1 MRLNWS
7 TLTTTKKYSSQD
19 VSVFGWSF
27 QKKKHNRTLWALTC
41 DFARCGTASSEVHFQ
56 GQFSSKRGSICQFDQ
71 QVQCQVCNIDLNGS
85 SLRYQTTPIYG
96 KHIVR
101 TDKSVRPPRPDIPWS
116 WGSQTGG
123 SFRLRLRKENF
134 EHFPSI
140 RAICVSKCR
149 DKQGNSRVELAF
161 YHRRPHQLCVPNKLT
176 SPTLP
181 LNDLVSIYFLLLSN
195 WQKTRLNWATCP
207 SAVIRTQI
215 P

>member
-1 MRLNWS
+1 MYPFLGGLFRKKS
-7 TLTTTKKYSSQD
+7 TTELYGHSLVTSHVVVQPQVKCIFRVNSP
-19 VSVFGWSF
+19 V
-27 QKKKHNRTLWALTC
+27 
-41 DFARCGTASSEVHFQ
+41 
-56 GQFSSKRGSICQFDQ
+56 RGVNLAVWPSP
-71 QVQCQVCNIDLNGS
+71 VS
-85 SLRYQTTPIYG
+85 SLQYRLKWQQSQIPDHP
-96 KHIVR
+96 HIWEAHC
-101 TDKSVRPPRPDIPWS
+101 TDKSVIPPRPDIPWS

-195 WQKTRLNWATCP
+195 WQKTWLNWATCP